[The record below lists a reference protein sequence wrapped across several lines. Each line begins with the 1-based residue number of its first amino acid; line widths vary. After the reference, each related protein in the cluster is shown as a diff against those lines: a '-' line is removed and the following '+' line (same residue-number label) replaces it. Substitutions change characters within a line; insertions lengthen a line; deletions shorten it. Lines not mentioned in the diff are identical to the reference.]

1 MAKVLVVAVH
11 PDDETLGAGGT
22 LLKHKKKGDE
32 IFWCIVTE
40 MKEELGF
47 SKSDILRR
55 QEEIKKIQEM
65 YDFSE
70 VFNLKFPTM
79 KLTEIPLGTLIESFS
94 NVLSKLKPDIL
105 YVPFPWDAHS
115 DHRRTFE
122 ALHPFLKSFR
132 YPFLK
137 RVLAMEVIS
146 ETDYPFSGKTFSPN
160 VWIDISEF
168 IEEKIRIM
176 KVYQSELGKHPFPRS
191 LENIKVLAL
200 YRGSQCNCKYAESFM
215 LLKEVVL

>member
-47 SKSDILRR
+47 SKSAILRR
-55 QEEIKKIQEM
+55 EEEIKNIQKI
-65 YDFSE
+65 YNFSE
-70 VFNLKFPTM
+70 VFNLRFPAM
-79 KLTEIPLGTLIESFS
+79 ELTEVPLGELIKSFS
-94 NVLSKLKPDIL
+94 NVFQKLKPDVL
-105 YVPFPWDAHS
+105 YIPFSWDAHS

-122 ALHPFLKSFR
+122 AIHPFLKSFR

-137 RVLAMEVIS
+137 RVLAM
-146 ETDYPFSGKTFSPN
+146 
-160 VWIDISEF
+160 
-168 IEEKIRIM
+168 
-176 KVYQSELGKHPFPRS
+176 
-191 LENIKVLAL
+191 
-200 YRGSQCNCKYAESFM
+200 
-215 LLKEVVL
+215 